1 MEASSYSVAQAHRPT
16 LGNGMG
22 VVLCNNN
29 PTMNT
34 PDTRPHKNSYWITEG
49 TLMAGEYPGHP
60 AAGNARERVA
70 RHIEAGISFFLDL
83 TEEDELDPYTRFLPE
98 RHPVSGLPMVHKRMP
113 IRDVDVPKSA
123 AEMTAILDSIDG
135 ALKEGHVVYVHC
147 WGGRGRTG
155 TVVGC
160 HFVRGGSTG
169 REALLQVAELWK
181 NVEKSAWKPT
191 SPETDEQR
199 SFVLAWR
206 AASAK

>member
-1 MEASSYSVAQAHRPT
+1 
-16 LGNGMG
+16 
-22 VVLCNNN
+22 
-29 PTMNT
+29 
-34 PDTRPHKNSYWITEG
+34 
-49 TLMAGEYPGHP
+49 MAGEYPGHP
-60 AAGNARERVA
+60 AAGNAKERVA

-160 HFVRGGSTG
+160 HFVRRGSTG

-181 NVEKSAWKPT
+181 KVEKSAWKPT
-191 SPETDEQR
+191 SPETDRQR

-206 AASAK
+206 ADGTAGAN